1 MLLRLRFYFM
11 YAWRNIQRGGRWT
24 TLAILCITAGV
35 ATVVALRSLGLAIGD
50 TLIDNVRIETKGDI
64 LIRNDGLFASFGNN
78 DPRAFTSTQLDG
90 LLTWA
95 EDNGASTTAFMSGRN
110 LQITKT
116 DQEQFGRPS
125 FVGSYFVD
133 PRTYP
138 PTHTILAVDPPDVP
152 LGELFT
158 GGNDVVISENLAE
171 QSEIKVGDAVR
182 VTGTQEQYIVRGI
195 VSAAEESSVSNFLNA
210 FFGFAY
216 FDLANASQVISEEY
230 APNRIGVLFPQVLN
244 QEQIARYSADVKE
257 IAPEANITSTLDLLL
272 TYQEISQYLGD
283 FVVVMGLGALLIGGV
298 GIMNTMLVL
307 VRRRTNEIAAVKT
320 FGVRARQVAALFFTE
335 GLMLGFLGSL
345 LGTVIGVGLS
355 VIVNEYGSVAL
366 RQPLVWRIYPE
377 ALIFG
382 FILGMV
388 VSAIFG
394 VAPIL
399 TAVRVR
405 PSIILRPNENQL
417 AALGILQSITLLI
430 FVTISL
436 GLVVGHIVKPSF
448 ELVATNLSEA
458 ASDQSDSASSVVA
471 DGESDSPGG
480 ATNDDVV
487 ERRGPPFGQRF
498 QGGDGQALPSSYI
511 AGVIGVAATFV
522 IFGLM
527 IAMLW
532 LIVFLIGKLPSFGLV
547 TLRLALRNLSTNR
560 LRTATTLLALSAG
573 MLALSSITFI
583 GEGTRE
589 LLNIQLSRSFGGNVL
604 VFPFPGL
611 PRLMIENALD
621 DALQDVDI
629 QFRTTISAY
638 DGMITA
644 KEGET
649 LNRQNHLDVSVWDSD
664 KPDIYDGQGATS
676 AGRMLTL
683 EDAGQNV
690 IVLPFETADQLQIA
704 VGNRISLEIKDSY
717 EMELEV
723 VGLINSATG
732 FGGDSGSGAFVP
744 VDVLRASPGPTFK
757 FYTYQVPPDQ
767 LNRALAELSSV
778 IFAFAI
784 DIKFI
789 DGLISRLIDQ
799 FAAIPTIVGML
810 SLFAAAVI
818 MANTVALSTLERRRQ
833 IGILKA
839 IGLKP
844 GRVLRIMLIESSLVG
859 LLSAVIGIGLSA
871 IIISL
876 LSAAGGIVIPL
887 PVDAQV
893 VAVALLIASIFIGW
907 TATFLSAR
915 VALRERVL
923 NVLRYD

>member
-1 MLLRLRFYFM
+1 MLLRLRFYIM
-11 YAWRNIQRGGRWT
+11 YAWRNIRRGGRWT

-50 TLIDNVRIETKGDI
+50 TLIDNVRIETKGDL
-64 LIRNDGLFASFGNN
+64 LIRNDGLFASFGNS
-78 DPRAFTSTQLDG
+78 DPRAFSEAQLDE
-90 LLTWA
+90 LLSWA
-95 EDNGASTTAFMSGRN
+95 EANGAVTSAFMTGRN
-110 LQITKT
+110 LQVTKA
-116 DQEQFGRPS
+116 DENQYGRPS
-125 FVGSYFVD
+125 FVGSYFVN
-133 PRTYP
+133 PGSYP
-138 PTHTILAVDPPDVP
+138 PTHIIRAIDPPDTP
-152 LGELFT
+152 LVDLFT
-158 GGNDVVISENLAE
+158 GGNDVVISDNLAE
-171 QSEIKVGDAVR
+171 QSEIAVGDKVR
-182 VTGTQEQYIVRGI
+182 VTGTDELFTVRGI
-195 VSAAEESSVSNFLNA
+195 VSTAEESSVSNFLNA

-216 FDLANASQVISEEY
+216 FDLANASQVISDEY
-230 APNRIGVLFPQVLN
+230 APNRIGVLFPQALDQAQVEL
-244 QEQIARYSADVKE
+244 YSAE
-257 IAPEANITSTLDLLL
+257 IERIAPEARVTSTLDLLQ

-307 VRRRTNEIAAVKT
+307 VRRRTNEIAAIKT
-320 FGVRARQVAALFFTE
+320 FGVRGRQVAALFFTE
-335 GLMLGFLGSL
+335 GLMLGFFGSL
-345 LGTVIGVGLS
+345 LGMVVGIGLS

-366 RQPLVWRIYPE
+366 RQPLNWRVYPE

-382 FILGMV
+382 FTLGMV

-405 PSIILRPNENQL
+405 PNIILRPNENQL
-417 AALGILQSITLLI
+417 AALGILQSIGLLV

-436 GLVVGHIVKPSF
+436 GLVVGHIVRPSF
-448 ELVATNLSEA
+448 ELVAANLTESTIEAPEA
-458 ASDQSDSASSVVA
+458 AASVEPEG
-471 DGESDSPGG
+471 DED
-480 ATNDDVV
+480 
-487 ERRGPPFGQRF
+487 ERRGPPFGRRF
-498 QGGDGQALPSSYI
+498 QDGEAGEVPSSYL
-511 AGVIGVAATFV
+511 AGIVGVAATFAV
-522 IFGLM
+522 FGLM
-527 IAMLW
+527 IGVLW
-532 LIVFLIGKLPSFGLV
+532 IIVLLIGKLPSFGSV

-573 MLALSSITFI
+573 MLALSSITFV

-589 LLNIQLSRSFGGNVL
+589 LLNFQLSRSFGGNVL

-611 PRLMIENALD
+611 PRSLIENAIEG
-621 DALQDVDI
+621 ALQDIDI
-629 QFRTTISAY
+629 EYRTTIADY
-638 DGMITA
+638 DGAITA
-644 KEGET
+644 SDGDIVSVD
-649 LNRQNHLDVSVWDSD
+649 NHLDISVWESN
-664 KPDIYDGQGATS
+664 KPDIYDGQGGVS

-683 EDAGQNV
+683 EDAGQNLV
-690 IVLPFETADQLQIA
+690 VLPLEMANRLQIA
-704 VGNRISLEIKDSY
+704 VGSRVSVEIDESY
-717 EMELEV
+717 ELELEV
-723 VGLINSATG
+723 VGLIDSATA
-732 FGGDSGSGAFVP
+732 FAGDSGSGAFIP
-744 VDVLRASPGPTFK
+744 ADVLRASPGPTFK

-784 DIKFI
+784 DVKFI
-789 DGLISRLIDQ
+789 DGLIARLIDQ
-799 FAAIPTIVGML
+799 FAAIPTIVGIL

-839 IGLKP
+839 IGLKS
-844 GRVLRIMLIESSLVG
+844 GRVLRIMLIESSLIG

-871 IIISL
+871 LIISL

-887 PVDAQV
+887 PADARL
-893 VAVALLIASIFIGW
+893 VAAILLIASILIGW